1 MTDYASRLRL
11 SLMLGDMISS
21 EETSI
26 ADLESI
32 IRTRQGMRQDVFHEV
47 EELEVRRDRL
57 DGLIKKRQLIL
68 DGLFDDGKTYTYSE
82 ASPEKH
88 ADDPRL

>member
-21 EETSI
+21 EEAFI
-26 ADLESI
+26 ADLEAI
-32 IRTRQGMRQDVFHEV
+32 IRTRQGMGQDVFHEM
-47 EELEVRRDRL
+47 EELDLRRDRL
-57 DGLIKKRQLIL
+57 DGLIRKRQLIL
-68 DGLFDDGKTYTYSE
+68 DGLFEDGQAYVYAGPGTGR
-82 ASPEKH
+82 H